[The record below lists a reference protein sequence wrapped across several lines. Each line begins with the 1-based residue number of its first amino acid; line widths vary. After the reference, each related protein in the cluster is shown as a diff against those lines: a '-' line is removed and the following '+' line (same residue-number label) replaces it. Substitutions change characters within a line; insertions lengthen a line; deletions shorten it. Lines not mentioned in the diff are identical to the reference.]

1 MKIIVTMGR
10 GGTGKTSF
18 VSLMADYFIRK
29 GDAPLLLVDLDP
41 DQNLGEMIGVDL
53 EAEGRMTVAE
63 LLEDTFIGK
72 GGTTIGVAPS
82 ERIEHR
88 IWRDG
93 LYEGKNFDFLALGTK
108 WVEGCYCMPDAAL
121 RDALS
126 RLTKQYKYVLIDA
139 PGGLEHL
146 NRRVTADVDEI
157 FDVIGPSSKS
167 FAHLLR
173 AKRVAEES
181 GIHWKNFS
189 SIGGFLFPEKLAS
202 RAKEISEIRYLGKI
216 TYDEAVAT
224 RVIDGQP
231 LIGLSPDLPGPD
243 SVRKIMETAGY

>member
-18 VSLMADYFIRK
+18 VSMMADYFIRK

-41 DQNLGEMIGVDL
+41 DQNLGEMLGIDL
-53 EAEGRMTVAE
+53 EAEGIKTVAE
-63 LLEDTFIGK
+63 LLEETFIGK
-72 GGTTIGVAPS
+72 GGTTVGIAPS
-82 ERIEHR
+82 ERIEDR
-88 IWRDG
+88 IWRNG

-108 WVEGCYCMPDAAL
+108 WIEGCYCMPDAAL
-121 RDALS
+121 RDALA
-126 RLTKQYKYVLIDA
+126 RLAKQYKYVLIDA

-146 NRRVTADVDEI
+146 NRRVTAQVDEI
-157 FDVIGPSSKS
+157 FDVLGPSSKS

-189 SIGGFLFPEKLAS
+189 SIGGFLFPAELGA
-202 RAKEISEIRYLGKI
+202 RAAAVEGIRYLGKI
-216 TYDEAVAT
+216 EYDEVISK
-224 RVIDGQP
+224 RVIE
-231 LIGLSPDLPGPD
+231 GLSLLEVSPDLPGPA
-243 SVRKIMETAGY
+243 SIREILQTAGY

>member
-18 VSLMADYFIRK
+18 VSLMTDYFIRK

-53 EAEGRMTVAE
+53 EAEGRKTVAE

-72 GGTTIGVAPS
+72 GGTTVGVAPS

-93 LYEGKNFDFLALGTK
+93 LYEGKSFDFLALGTK
-108 WVEGCYCMPDAAL
+108 WIEGCYCMPDAAL

-157 FDVIGPSSKS
+157 FDVIGPSRN
-167 FAHLLR
+167 HLPISSGH
-173 AKRVAEES
+173 AE
-181 GIHWKNFS
+181 
-189 SIGGFLFPEKLAS
+189 
-202 RAKEISEIRYLGKI
+202 
-216 TYDEAVAT
+216 
-224 RVIDGQP
+224 
-231 LIGLSPDLPGPD
+231 
-243 SVRKIMETAGY
+243 

>member
-18 VSLMADYFIRK
+18 VSLMADYFISK
-29 GDAPLLLVDLDP
+29 QEYPLLLVDLDP

-53 EAEGRMTVAE
+53 EAEGRKTVAE

-72 GGTTIGVAPS
+72 GGTTMGIAPS
-82 ERIEHR
+82 ERIEQR

-93 LYEGKNFDFLALGTK
+93 LYEGKYFDFLALGTK

-121 RDALS
+121 RDALA
-126 RLTKQYKYVLIDA
+126 RLAKQYKYVLIDA

-146 NRRVTADVDEI
+146 NRRVTADVDDI
-157 FDVIGPSSKS
+157 FDIIGPSSKS
-167 FAHLLR
+167 FAHLSR
-173 AKRVAEES
+173 ARRVAEES

-189 SIGGFLFPEKLAS
+189 SIGGFLFPEELGT
-202 RAKEISEIRYLGKI
+202 RADEIEGIPYLGKI
-216 TYDEAVAT
+216 EYDDIVSE
-224 RVIDGQP
+224 RVIAGLP
-231 LIGLSPDLPGPD
+231 LIGLSPDLPGPA
-243 SVRKIMETAGY
+243 SVRTILQKAGY

>member
-18 VSLMADYFIRK
+18 VSMMADYFIRK
-29 GDAPLLLVDLDP
+29 GNAPILLVDLDP

-72 GGTTIGVAPS
+72 GGTTFGVAPS

-108 WVEGCYCMPDAAL
+108 WIEGCYCMPDAAL
-121 RDALS
+121 RDALA
-126 RLTKQYKYVLIDA
+126 RLAKQYAYVLIDA

-146 NRRVTADVDEI
+146 NRRVTADVDDI

-173 AKRVAEES
+173 AKRVAAES
-181 GIHWKNFS
+181 GISWKTFS
-189 SIGGFLFPEKLAS
+189 SIGGFLFPEDLGQ
-202 RAKEISEIRYLGKI
+202 RAEKVEGIRYLGKI
-216 TYDEAVAT
+216 HYDEEVSR
-224 RVIDGQP
+224 RVIEGLP
-231 LIGLSPDLPGPD
+231 LLGLDHTLPGPA
-243 SVRKIMETAGY
+243 SVEKILQAAGY

>member
-18 VSLMADYFIRK
+18 VSLMADYFISR

-53 EAEGRMTVAE
+53 EAEGRKTVAE

-72 GGTTIGVAPS
+72 GGTTFGVAPS

-93 LYEGKNFDFLALGTK
+93 LYEGKKFDFLALGTK

-146 NRRVTADVDEI
+146 NRRVTANVDDI

-167 FAHLLR
+167 FSHLLR
-173 AKRVAEES
+173 ARRVAEES
-181 GIHWKNFS
+181 GVHWKNFS
-189 SIGGFLFPEKLAS
+189 SIGGFLFPEEMGV
-202 RAKEISEIRYLGKI
+202 RAQGMEDIRYLGKI
-216 TYDEAVAT
+216 AFDEEVSR
-224 RVIDGQP
+224 RVIDGVS
-231 LIGLSPDLPGPD
+231 LLGISPELPGPS
-243 SVRKIMETAGY
+243 SVRSILNAAGY

>member
-18 VSLMADYFIRK
+18 VSMMADYFIRR
-29 GDAPLLLVDLDP
+29 GDVPLLLVDLDP

-72 GGTTIGVAPS
+72 GGTTVGVAPS

-108 WVEGCYCMPDAAL
+108 WIEGCYCMPDAAL
-121 RDALS
+121 RDALA
-126 RLTKQYKYVLIDA
+126 RLVKQYTYVLIDA

-146 NRRVTADVDEI
+146 NRRVTADVDDI

-167 FAHLLR
+167 FAHLER
-173 AKRVAEES
+173 ARRVAEES

-189 SIGGFLFPEKLAS
+189 SIGGFMFPEELGD
-202 RAKEISEIRYLGKI
+202 RAEGVDRIRYLGKI
-216 TYDEAVAT
+216 QYDGEVSR
-224 RVIDGQP
+224 RVIE
-231 LIGLSPDLPGPD
+231 GLSLLGMDPKLPGPA
-243 SVRKIMETAGY
+243 SVRKILQAAGY